1 MRVRSSPS
9 SLLRHLLLLSLAFH
23 CVASTN
29 QQSAS
34 FIEDKTTDNAAVA
47 RPLDRKASR
56 DVRARVNRHLSLSV
70 EEEGSFPARSLQ
82 GASNGTSKE
91 CKGSKFQIVIHFD
104 AHPEDF
110 AMRLK
115 NDDTNKTIW
124 AFTDHKYNASYF
136 QHKTVAAGVCL
147 PRDWCW
153 VLTVSDSFGDGCV
166 DSQLPRSAFRCFRYY
181 ILLRSFRLVL

>member
-1 MRVRSSPS
+1 MRVRSPT
-9 SLLRHLLLLSLAFH
+9 SLLRPLLLLSLFFC
-23 CVASTN
+23 CVASATL
-29 QQSAS
+29 QSTES
-34 FIEDKTTDNAAVA
+34 NEDKAADNAAGP
-47 RPLDRKASR
+47 RPHDRRTAAR
-56 DVRARVNRHLSLSV
+56 DVRARVTPPHLSLST
-70 EEEGSFPARSLQ
+70 EEHGSIPARSLQ
-82 GASNGTSKE
+82 GASNGTKGE
-91 CKGSKFQIVIHFD
+91 CKGSKFQIIIHFD

-124 AFTDHKYNASYF
+124 AFTDHKYNASQF

-166 DSQLPRSAFRCFRYY
+166 A
-181 ILLRSFRLVL
+181 

>member
-9 SLLRHLLLLSLAFH
+9 SLLRHLLLLSFAFH
-23 CVASTN
+23 CVASAIL
-29 QQSAS
+29 QSAS
-34 FIEDKTTDNAAVA
+34 FIEDETVVNAAGA

-56 DVRARVNRHLSLSV
+56 AVRERETAPHLSLST
-70 EEEGSFPARSLQ
+70 EAHRSGPARSLQ

-91 CKGSKFQIVIHFD
+91 CKGSKFQIIIHFD

-124 AFTDHKYNASYF
+124 AFTDHKYNASLF

-166 DSQLPRSAFRCFRYY
+166 DS
-181 ILLRSFRLVL
+181 